1 MSEEPERTFRIPR
14 LVVLGLA
21 FLALS
26 AGGGRTEV
34 PCLRPANLDDGWETV
49 SLEEVALDSSI
60 ICRISDKM
68 SRETAANLHGV
79 VIVRKGKLV
88 YEAYRDGAD
97 ERWGRSIGQVHH
109 GPETLHDARSISK
122 SVVALLF
129 GIARDDGLID
139 TDSRIASFFPAP
151 GKEQLTL
158 RHFLTMTSGIA
169 WDERIPYSDPA
180 NGERRMTALRDPYRF
195 VLIQPMQTAPGTTWN
210 YNGGGVQLVAG
221 ALQMA
226 TGKTL
231 AEFARVA
238 LFEPLGI
245 RDFEWLPMPSSG
257 EVAAA
262 SGLRLTPRSM
272 AKLGQLVLEGGS
284 WNGRR
289 IVSQAW
295 IDEMTRPQVTKFVDM
310 QSIGYGYLWWTD
322 HDDGSGRLIA
332 WTSAQGLGGQRI
344 YVVPGLEL
352 VVVITAGR
360 YDGRDDGEM
369 PYELFADYVLKAVKQ

>member
-1 MSEEPERTFRIPR
+1 MSEMSEQPSRIR
-14 LVVLGLA
+14 QLVVLALA
-21 FLALS
+21 LVKLS
-26 AGGGRTEV
+26 AGAGYAGAS
-34 PCLRPANLDDGWETV
+34 CLPPAVLNDGWATA
-49 SLEEVALDSSI
+49 SLEEAALDPSI

-68 SRETAANLHGV
+68 NRETAANLHGV
-79 VIVRKGKLV
+79 VIVRKAKLV

-97 ERWGRSIGQVHH
+97 ERWGRPVGQVQH

-129 GIARDDGLID
+129 GIAQDGGLID
-139 TDSRIASFFPAP
+139 TRNRIASFFPAP
-151 GKEQLTL
+151 GKEQLLL
-158 RHFLTMTSGIA
+158 RDLLTMTSGIA
-169 WDERIPYSDPA
+169 WDERIPYSNPA
-180 NGERRMTALRDPYRF
+180 NSERRMIVSGDPYQF
-195 VLIQPMQTAPGTTWN
+195 VLEQPMRSTPGAIWN

-221 ALQMA
+221 ALQKA
-226 TGKTL
+226 TRKTL
-231 AEFARVA
+231 DDFARVA

-245 RDFEWLPMPSSG
+245 REFEWLPMPASG

-272 AKLGQLVLEGGS
+272 AKLGQLVLEGGR

-295 IDEMTRPQVTKFVDM
+295 IDEMIRPQVTNFDDI

-322 HDDGSGRLIA
+322 HDDGSGRPIA

-344 YVVPGLEL
+344 YVVPNLEL

-360 YDGRDDGEM
+360 YDGLDDGEM
-369 PYELFADYVLKAVKQ
+369 PYELFAEYVLRAVQE